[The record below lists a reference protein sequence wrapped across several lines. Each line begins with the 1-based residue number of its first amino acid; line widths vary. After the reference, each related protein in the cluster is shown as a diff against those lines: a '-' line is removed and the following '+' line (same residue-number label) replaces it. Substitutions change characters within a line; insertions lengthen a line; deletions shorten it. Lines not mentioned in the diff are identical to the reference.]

1 MASRC
6 GLRKPHKWNSEHGLE
21 ARTPG
26 FAWRF
31 STAMVIAGEQVEA
44 TGGRTALRKILIVE
58 DDALIA
64 MELGERLAE
73 MGYAVIGP
81 AHTISE
87 AEALIASDT
96 PDAALLDANVA
107 GQSSV
112 GVGAV
117 LAERGVPVAFCTGYD
132 AVKNLPPSLEKAL
145 VLTKPLTD
153 EDLRVGIEK
162 LLS

>member
-1 MASRC
+1 MAFFHSYGDR
-6 GLRKPHKWNSEHGLE
+6 RE
-21 ARTPG
+21 R
-26 FAWRF
+26 
-31 STAMVIAGEQVEA
+31 VET

-112 GVGAV
+112 GVGVV

>member
-1 MASRC
+1 MRQRAD
-6 GLRKPHKWNSEHGLE
+6 GLR
-21 ARTPG
+21 R
-26 FAWRF
+26 
-31 STAMVIAGEQVEA
+31 
-44 TGGRTALRKILIVE
+44 ILVVE

-64 MELGERLAE
+64 MELQERLADL
-73 MGYAVIGP
+73 GYAVIGP
-81 AHTISE
+81 AHTIAE
-87 AEALIASDT
+87 AEALIVADT

-112 GVGAV
+112 RIGAV

-153 EDLRVGIEK
+153 AELRAGIEK